1 MTEPDAPLTIPF
13 LITRPAG
20 KADNLLASLD
30 DAYVQ
35 YLYQP
40 LITTAAVTLKT
51 QDLQHLQQ
59 ADIVI
64 FVSVSAVSC
73 LQQQCE
79 NLQISGQLFAVGQ
92 TTASALQRWLSC
104 DVIVPE
110 DQRSEGLLQ
119 LPQLQNVAGK
129 QVVVVRGNAG
139 RELIKQGLTARGASV
154 RYVQSYKRVP
164 LPLDGTLLC
173 QQWQLAGI
181 RCIVATSNEILQ
193 QLFSLVPSEHQH
205 WLKQCDW
212 IVVSPRM
219 QDSALALGITADNI
233 TVADNAN
240 DSALLA
246 AIGQRKRE
254 YQ

>member
-1 MTEPDAPLTIPF
+1 MTDFAGTHGIPF
-13 LITRPAG
+13 LLTRPAG

-30 DAYVQ
+30 EAGIA

-40 LITTAAVTLKT
+40 VITTSPVPLKA
-51 QDLQHLQQ
+51 QDLQQLRQ
-59 ADIVI
+59 ADGII
-64 FVSVSAVSC
+64 FVSVSAVSS
-73 LQQQCE
+73 LQSQVDAST
-79 NLQISGQLFAVGQ
+79 LQAPLFAVGQ
-92 TTASALQRWLSC
+92 TTASALQRWLGR
-104 DVIVPE
+104 DVVVPVE
-110 DQRSEGLLQ
+110 QRSEGVLQ
-119 LPQLQNVAGK
+119 LGQLQQVAGK
-129 QVVVVRGNAG
+129 QLVIVRGNGG

-154 RYVQSYKRVP
+154 RYVQSYKRMP

-193 QLFSLVPSEHQH
+193 QLFHLVPPQHQH
-205 WLKQCDW
+205 WLQQRDW
-212 IVVSPRM
+212 IVVSARM
-219 QDSALALGITADNI
+219 QESAEALGISAARL

-246 AIGQRKRE
+246 AISQLKRE